1 MAATILSVLML
12 AGIAFLA
19 GGIYLLASRRDRKR
33 GGLLLLA
40 AVVLFVN
47 VAIWITPTE
56 SGRSL
61 SDPGAAPAP

>member
-1 MAATILSVLML
+1 MAALILSVLML
-12 AGIAFLA
+12 AGIAFTA

-40 AVVLFVN
+40 AAVLFVN
-47 VAIWITPTE
+47 VAIWVTPTE

-61 SDPGAAPAP
+61 SDPGADTAP